1 MAFSFQCQ
9 LHLEAWREG
18 RAALPACGRLCP
30 AIPAPW
36 YQTRLLPWACGL
48 APPPQKE
55 PGWGKWVSSGALQT
69 PDSEQKRVDLLGLFQ
84 PSWAKEETVE
94 GSRQPRRG
102 RGSVGKAERGGLSRL
117 AGAGDSPWS
126 ETGPQCHGDGPDRPK
141 SFLRLGGGLGP
152 FSKRLLRSTNARTSL
167 MAAREEPQLPASS
180 VVQPGGRWGWWRW
193 HHRGRGDPQCPGWA
207 SGEEAVRDKPLVTD
221 SVHPPQE
228 PRQRAQG
235 RQPVLQ
241 GQSTEE
247 TPRSS
252 YKRARVSI
260 RQKPRLRT
268 QEAELIHGCSAHR
281 AAVCPGEAC
290 PRPDPPSE
298 AP

>member
-1 MAFSFQCQ
+1 MRPCQ
-9 LHLEAWREG
+9 
-18 RAALPACGRLCP
+18 
-30 AIPAPW
+30 
-36 YQTRLLPWACGL
+36 
-48 APPPQKE
+48 
-55 PGWGKWVSSGALQT
+55 
-69 PDSEQKRVDLLGLFQ
+69 
-84 PSWAKEETVE
+84 
-94 GSRQPRRG
+94 
-102 RGSVGKAERGGLSRL
+102 L
-117 AGAGDSPWS
+117 AGACAQPYPPHGTRPASCPGHAGWHHPLKRSQDGASGCPQGHCRPQTVSRKGWTCWGSFSLHGQKRRRWRGVGSRVGGEGVWGRQRGAASPGWRGLGIHPGQRQGRS
-126 ETGPQCHGDGPDRPK
+126 AMETVQTDPRASSGWG
-141 SFLRLGGGLGP
+141 GGGLGP